1 MSNLNNAQYEVKT
14 TLKEV
19 REELNISQT
28 EAAMDLDVS
37 RSCYIR
43 WEKDISS
50 MTIAH
55 LIRVCDYYGTTPN
68 ELVHTD

>member
-1 MSNLNNAQYEVKT
+1 LNNEQYEVKT

-28 EAAMDLDVS
+28 EAAMDLGIS

-68 ELVHTD
+68 ELVHTT

>member
-1 MSNLNNAQYEVKT
+1 VTNLNNEQYEVKT

-28 EAAMDLDVS
+28 EAAMDLGIS

>member
-1 MSNLNNAQYEVKT
+1 MANLNNEQHEVKT

>member
-1 MSNLNNAQYEVKT
+1 MANLNNEQYEVKT